1 MFLNDIKLMNFLL
14 AALTVL
20 RNVLSFMF
28 CCSGKD
34 YGIVG
39 HRLYGD
45 ALYIF
50 EDADMSTD
58 AQKTMEIK
66 KSIKENFKGAVH
78 FRSIRDSLS
87 PHRALICAGS
97 FRNSRN
103 GHGGTLG
110 IFGEL
115 TRVEQGASK
124 QTKITVALSSGHVIS
139 ANTPALVSTM
149 GEIGECIW
157 PLDSSNNI
165 HDVSVIKIDQT
176 RIDDLILIL
185 NQQILV
191 GEISKEDLEDRYV
204 FKFGATTGKTTG
216 YIGVIDDFQMFGE
229 EVMTILSRSECSSKF
244 SDKGDSGA
252 IVLTKISGRL
262 YGIGVVYGGGLELS
276 DCKNIREETIAVFL
290 KRALDRF
297 TDKTQQ
303 TIEFDKI

>member
-1 MFLNDIKLMNFLL
+1 M
-14 AALTVL
+14 
-20 RNVLSFMF
+20 S
-28 CCSGKD
+28 KD
-34 YGIVG
+34 
-39 HRLYGD
+39 
-45 ALYIF
+45 AK
-50 EDADMSTD
+50 
-58 AQKTMEIK
+58 KTEEIK
-66 KSIKENFKGAVH
+66 KSIKETFKGAVH
-78 FRSIRDSLS
+78 YRSIRDSLS
-87 PHRALICAGS
+87 PHRALNCGGT

-115 TRVEQGASK
+115 MREEQGASK
-124 QTKITVALSSGHVIS
+124 QTKIAVALSSGHVIS
-139 ANTPALVSTM
+139 ADTPAFVSTI

-191 GEISKEDLEDRYV
+191 GEISKEDLKDRYV

-252 IVLTKISGRL
+252 IVLTKVGGRL
-262 YGIGVVYGGGLELS
+262 YGIGVVYGGGLKLP

-303 TIEFDKI
+303 IIEFDKI